1 MCPVHTITYQRN
13 GPLCLGAGL
22 VALGKSMFYIKL
34 GHFLL
39 MSFAGGTTVIIVSI
53 VSSLV
58 LVVVGIAVG
67 LYIWRQRS
75 IAKKR
80 RGKKF
85 LLEKVAD
92 IDLFCNVI
100 NILIT
105 SSSSTLDA

>member
-39 MSFAGGTTVIIVSI
+39 MSFAGRRTVITVSI

-80 RGKKF
+80 RGKFFFWK
-85 LLEKVAD
+85 K
-92 IDLFCNVI
+92 
-100 NILIT
+100 
-105 SSSSTLDA
+105 

>member
-80 RGKKF
+80 RGK
-85 LLEKVAD
+85 
-92 IDLFCNVI
+92 NVFWKK
-100 NILIT
+100 
-105 SSSSTLDA
+105 

>member
-39 MSFAGGTTVIIVSI
+39 MSFAGRTTVITVSI

-80 RGKKF
+80 RGK
-85 LLEKVAD
+85 
-92 IDLFCNVI
+92 NVFWKK
-100 NILIT
+100 
-105 SSSSTLDA
+105 

>member
-13 GPLCLGAGL
+13 GPLCLAAGL

-39 MSFAGGTTVIIVSI
+39 MSFAGRTTVITVSI

-80 RGKKF
+80 RGKFFFWK
-85 LLEKVAD
+85 K
-92 IDLFCNVI
+92 
-100 NILIT
+100 
-105 SSSSTLDA
+105 